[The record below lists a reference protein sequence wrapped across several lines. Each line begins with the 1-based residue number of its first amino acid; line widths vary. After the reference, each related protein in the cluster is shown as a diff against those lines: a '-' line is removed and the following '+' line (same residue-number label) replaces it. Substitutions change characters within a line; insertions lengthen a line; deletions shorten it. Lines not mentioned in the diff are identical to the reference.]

1 MYLFSCSWAKFL
13 SILINI
19 KSNKFCWEAKLHSLH
34 FKEEWIRVWFYS
46 WLLRSLYRKME
57 TMRSRSVRTWNLHIS
72 PPRPL
77 FVLFFFLAPSHFL
90 VIFLSTMSVHFVI
103 DCVAHN
109 LPPPSSSN
117 HSHTRA
123 HTHTPSRQG
132 CVSLLA
138 QLSLSFPSCYFLWRC
153 SVTLRLTLFH
163 TSVLIIFFRCICAA
177 LACNFFLFH
186 CHYRTCLKFFG
197 LLLPPLLFPF

>member
-1 MYLFSCSWAKFL
+1 MILCKKFIYKDGDDAVQFGRETCTFRL
-13 SILINI
+13 HG
-19 KSNKFCWEAKLHSLH
+19 LHS
-34 FKEEWIRVWFYS
+34 S
-46 WLLRSLYRKME
+46 
-57 TMRSRSVRTWNLHIS
+57 
-72 PPRPL
+72 
-77 FVLFFFLAPSHFL
+77 FFFLAPSHFL

-163 TSVLIIFFRCICAA
+163 TSVLLIFFCAA

-186 CHYRTCLKFFG
+186 CHYRTCLKFFV